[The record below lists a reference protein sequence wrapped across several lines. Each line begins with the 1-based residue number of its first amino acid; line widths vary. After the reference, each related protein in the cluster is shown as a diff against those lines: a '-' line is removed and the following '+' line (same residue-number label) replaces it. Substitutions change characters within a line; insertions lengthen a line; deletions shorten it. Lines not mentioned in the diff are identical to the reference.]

1 MPSCLVLGIS
11 RDAHPP
17 CPEKSDRNGNAAAQ
31 KRTLQRVTKAYYSVL
46 RWMYGK
52 NSPLR
57 FNRPDK
63 PS

>member
-31 KRTLQRVTKAYYSVL
+31 KRTLQRATKACYSVL

-52 NSPLR
+52 FPPAL
-57 FNRPDK
+57 
-63 PS
+63 